1 MAWIRS
7 GFWVTTEAQNIL
19 EIKNYKEKPLSATET
34 IFIVRM
40 KKKEVMD
47 SNKEI
52 SSKISLYIR
61 VSESQV
67 KVWTAW
73 TVVFCYLGSIT
84 KALSFTL
91 VFLAR
96 GLVLFGFVLCTCTSF
111 ILLNSLQLNLQ
122 NIGLIVH
129 KNYYLEDLGTL
140 TSFLVTVVD
149 HKTWFCCF
157 LKSSHWER
165 RFCKIWVV

>member
-67 KVWTAW
+67 KVWTA
-73 TVVFCYLGSIT
+73 
-84 KALSFTL
+84 
-91 VFLAR
+91 
-96 GLVLFGFVLCTCTSF
+96 
-111 ILLNSLQLNLQ
+111 
-122 NIGLIVH
+122 
-129 KNYYLEDLGTL
+129 
-140 TSFLVTVVD
+140 
-149 HKTWFCCF
+149 
-157 LKSSHWER
+157 
-165 RFCKIWVV
+165 